1 MTMRSEKS
9 LTFTERARRAQI
21 VAGAIEVLADA
32 GYPQTSL
39 AKIAEHVGVAKSA
52 VLYHFASKT
61 DVIESVMLEV
71 FTRAAAMIVPAVH
84 AERTPT
90 RRLTAYIRANIEF
103 VVNNRVA
110 AIALL
115 EIITGYRSQDGLRF
129 DQAAAGTEP
138 PAEFAAMD
146 PESIFTDGVTSGE
159 FQPVS
164 PRFMKNA
171 LRAALDGAVW
181 ELGRD
186 PDYDAVGYGEQL
198 VDMFT
203 KAVGGAP

>member
-1 MTMRSEKS
+1 M
-9 LTFTERARRAQI
+9 
-21 VAGAIEVLADA
+21 AGAIEVLAGA

-52 VLYHFASKT
+52 VLYHFTSKT
-61 DVIESVMLEV
+61 EVIESVMLEV
-71 FTRAAAMIVPAVH
+71 FTRAATIIVPAVH
-84 AERTPT
+84 AESTALA
-90 RRLTAYIRANIEF
+90 RLTAYIRANIEF
-103 VVNNRVA
+103 VASNRVA

-115 EIITGYRSQDGLRF
+115 EIITGYRNQDGLRF
-129 DQAAAGTEP
+129 DQAAAGVAP

-146 PESIFTDGVTSGE
+146 PEAIFTDGVATGE
-159 FQPVS
+159 FESVS

-186 PDYDAVGYGEQL
+186 PDYDATGYGEQL

-203 KAVGGAP
+203 KAVGVAP

>member
-1 MTMRSEKS
+1 MRSAET

-21 VAGAIEVLADA
+21 VAGAIEVLAGA

-52 VLYHFASKT
+52 VLYHFTSKT
-61 DVIESVMLEV
+61 EVIESVMLEV
-71 FTRAAAMIVPAVH
+71 FTRAATVIVPAVH
-84 AERTPT
+84 AETT
-90 RRLTAYIRANIEF
+90 ALARLTGYIRANIEF
-103 VVNNRVA
+103 VVSNRVA

-129 DQAAAGTEP
+129 DQAAAGAAP

-146 PESIFTDGVTSGE
+146 PEAIFTDGVATGE
-159 FQPVS
+159 FQSVS

-186 PDYDAVGYGEQL
+186 PDYDAIGYGEQL

-203 KAVGGAP
+203 KAVGAAP

>member
-1 MTMRSEKS
+1 MRSAET

-21 VAGAIEVLADA
+21 VAGAIEVLAGA

-52 VLYHFASKT
+52 VLYHFTSKT
-61 DVIESVMLEV
+61 EVIESVMLEV
-71 FTRAAAMIVPAVH
+71 FTRACTAIVPAVQ
-84 AERTPT
+84 AETT
-90 RRLTAYIRANIEF
+90 AIARLTAYIRANIEF
-103 VVNNRVA
+103 VVSNRMA

-129 DQAAAGTEP
+129 DQAAAGAAP

-146 PESIFTDGVTSGE
+146 PEAIFLDGVATGE
-159 FQPVS
+159 FQSVS

-186 PDYDAVGYGEQL
+186 PDYDATGYGEQL

-203 KAVGGAP
+203 KAVGTAP

>member
-1 MTMRSEKS
+1 MRSAET

-21 VAGAIEVLADA
+21 VAGAIEVLAGA

-52 VLYHFASKT
+52 VLYHFTSKT
-61 DVIESVMLEV
+61 EVIESVMLEV
-71 FTRAAAMIVPAVH
+71 FTRAATIIVPAVH
-84 AERTPT
+84 AESTALA
-90 RRLTAYIRANIEF
+90 RLTAYIRANIEF
-103 VVNNRVA
+103 VASNRVA

-115 EIITGYRSQDGLRF
+115 EIITGYRNQDGLRF
-129 DQAAAGTEP
+129 DQAAAGAAP

-146 PESIFTDGVTSGE
+146 PEAIFTDGVATGE
-159 FQPVS
+159 FESVS

-186 PDYDAVGYGEQL
+186 PDYDATGYGEQL

-203 KAVGGAP
+203 KAVGVAP

>member
-1 MTMRSEKS
+1 MRSAET

-21 VAGAIEVLADA
+21 VAGAIEVLAGA

-52 VLYHFASKT
+52 VLYHFTSKT
-61 DVIESVMLEV
+61 EVIESVMLEV
-71 FTRAAAMIVPAVH
+71 FTRAATFIVPAVH
-84 AERTPT
+84 AETT
-90 RRLTAYIRANIEF
+90 ALARLTGYIRANIEF
-103 VVNNRVA
+103 VVSNRVA

-129 DQAAAGTEP
+129 DQAAAGATP

-146 PESIFTDGVTSGE
+146 PEAIFTDGVATGE
-159 FQPVS
+159 FQSVS

-186 PDYDAVGYGEQL
+186 PDYDAIGYGEQL

-203 KAVGGAP
+203 KAVGAAP

>member
-1 MTMRSEKS
+1 MRSEET

-21 VAGAIEVLADA
+21 VAGAIEVLAGA
-32 GYPQTSL
+32 GYPQASL

-52 VLYHFASKT
+52 VLYHFTSKT
-61 DVIESVMLEV
+61 EVIESVMVEV
-71 FTRAAAMIVPAVH
+71 FTRAATAIVPAVH
-84 AERTPT
+84 AESTAT
-90 RRLTAYIRANIEF
+90 ARLAAYIRANIAF
-103 VVNNRVA
+103 IVSNRVA

-115 EIITGYRSQDGLRF
+115 EIITGYRSADGLRF
-129 DQAAAGTEP
+129 DQAASGTAP

-146 PESIFTDGVTSGE
+146 PEAIFVDGIATGE
-159 FQPVS
+159 FQRVS

-186 PDYDAVGYGEQL
+186 VNYDAIGYGEQL

-203 KAVGGAP
+203 KAVGAAR

>member
-1 MTMRSEKS
+1 MRSAET

-21 VAGAIEVLADA
+21 VAGAIEVLAEA

-52 VLYHFASKT
+52 VLYHFTSKT
-61 DVIESVMLEV
+61 EVIESVMLEV
-71 FTRAAAMIVPAVH
+71 FTRAATVIVPAVH
-84 AERTPT
+84 AETT
-90 RRLTAYIRANIEF
+90 ALARLTGYIRANIEF
-103 VVNNRVA
+103 VVSNRVA

-129 DQAAAGTEP
+129 DQAAAGAAP

-146 PESIFTDGVTSGE
+146 PEAIFTDGVATGE
-159 FQPVS
+159 FESVS

-186 PDYDAVGYGEQL
+186 PDYDAIGYGEQL

-203 KAVGGAP
+203 KAVGAAP

>member
-1 MTMRSEKS
+1 MRSAET

-21 VAGAIEVLADA
+21 VAGAIEVLAGA

-52 VLYHFASKT
+52 VLYHFTSKT
-61 DVIESVMLEV
+61 EVIESVMLEV
-71 FTRAAAMIVPAVH
+71 FTRAATVIVPAVH
-84 AERTPT
+84 AETT
-90 RRLTAYIRANIEF
+90 ALACLTAYIRANIEF
-103 VVNNRVA
+103 VVSNRVA

-129 DQAAAGTEP
+129 DQAAAGAAP

-146 PESIFTDGVTSGE
+146 PEAIFTVGVATGE
-159 FQPVS
+159 FQSVS

-186 PDYDAVGYGEQL
+186 PDYDAIGYGEQL

-203 KAVGGAP
+203 KAVGAAP

>member
-1 MTMRSEKS
+1 MRSEET

-21 VAGAIEVLADA
+21 VAGAIEVLSGV

-52 VLYHFASKT
+52 VLYHFTSKNE
-61 DVIESVMLEV
+61 VIESVMADV
-71 FTRAAAMIVPAVH
+71 FTRAATVIVPAVH
-84 AERTPT
+84 AESTAT
-90 RRLTAYIRANIEF
+90 GRLTAYIRANIEF
-103 VVNNRVA
+103 VVSNRVA

-115 EIITGYRSQDGLRF
+115 EIITGYRNQDGLRF
-129 DQAAAGTEP
+129 DQAAAEAEP

-146 PESIFTDGVTSGE
+146 PEAIFTDGIATGE
-159 FQPVS
+159 FHPVS

-186 PDYDAVGYGEQL
+186 PDYDTVGYGEQL

>member
-1 MTMRSEKS
+1 MRSAET

-21 VAGAIEVLADA
+21 VAGAIEVLAGA

-52 VLYHFASKT
+52 VLYHFTSKT
-61 DVIESVMLEV
+61 EVIESVMLEV
-71 FTRAAAMIVPAVH
+71 FTRAATIIVPAVH
-84 AERTPT
+84 AESTALA
-90 RRLTAYIRANIEF
+90 RLTAYIRANIEF
-103 VVNNRVA
+103 VASNRVA

-115 EIITGYRSQDGLRF
+115 EIITGYRNQDGLRF
-129 DQAAAGTEP
+129 DQAAAGVAP

-146 PESIFTDGVTSGE
+146 PEAIFTDGVATGE
-159 FQPVS
+159 FESVS

-181 ELGRD
+181 ELGHD
-186 PDYDAVGYGEQL
+186 PDYDATGYGEQL

-203 KAVGGAP
+203 KAVGVAP

>member
-1 MTMRSEKS
+1 MRSADT

-21 VAGAIEVLADA
+21 VAGAIEVLAGA

-52 VLYHFASKT
+52 VLYHFTSKT
-61 DVIESVMLEV
+61 EVIESVMLEV
-71 FTRAAAMIVPAVH
+71 FTRAATAIVPAVH
-84 AERTPT
+84 AETT
-90 RRLTAYIRANIEF
+90 ALARLTAYIRANIEF
-103 VVNNRVA
+103 VVSNRVA

-129 DQAAAGTEP
+129 DQAAAGAAP

-146 PESIFTDGVTSGE
+146 PEAIFTDGVATGE
-159 FQPVS
+159 FSSVS

-186 PDYDAVGYGEQL
+186 PDYDAIGYGEQL
-198 VDMFT
+198 VDMFA
-203 KAVGGAP
+203 KAVGAAP

>member
-1 MTMRSEKS
+1 MRSAET

-21 VAGAIEVLADA
+21 VAGAIEVLAGA

-52 VLYHFASKT
+52 VLYHFTSKT
-61 DVIESVMLEV
+61 EVIESVMLEV
-71 FTRAAAMIVPAVH
+71 FTRAATIIVPAVH
-84 AERTPT
+84 AESTALA
-90 RRLTAYIRANIEF
+90 RLTAYIRANIEF
-103 VVNNRVA
+103 VASNRVA

-115 EIITGYRSQDGLRF
+115 EIITGYRNQDGLRF
-129 DQAAAGTEP
+129 DQAAAGVAP

-146 PESIFTDGVTSGE
+146 PEAIFTDGVATGE
-159 FQPVS
+159 FESVS

-186 PDYDAVGYGEQL
+186 PDYDATGYGEQL

-203 KAVGGAP
+203 KAVGVAP

>member
-1 MTMRSEKS
+1 MRSEES

-21 VAGAIEVLADA
+21 VAGAIEVLAGA

-52 VLYHFASKT
+52 VLYHFTSKT
-61 DVIESVMLEV
+61 EVIESVMVEV
-71 FTRAAAMIVPAVH
+71 FTRAATTIVPAVH
-84 AERTPT
+84 AQSTAT
-90 RRLTAYIRANIEF
+90 ARLTAYIRANIEF
-103 VVNNRVA
+103 IVNNRVA

-115 EIITGYRSQDGLRF
+115 EIITGYRSQGGLRF
-129 DQAAAGTEP
+129 DQAAAETAP

-146 PESIFTDGVTSGE
+146 PESIFADGVATGE
-159 FQPVS
+159 FQPLS
-164 PRFMKNA
+164 PRFMKTA

-186 PDYDAVGYGEQL
+186 VGYDATGYGEQL
-198 VDMFT
+198 VQIFT
-203 KAVGGAP
+203 KAVGCAP